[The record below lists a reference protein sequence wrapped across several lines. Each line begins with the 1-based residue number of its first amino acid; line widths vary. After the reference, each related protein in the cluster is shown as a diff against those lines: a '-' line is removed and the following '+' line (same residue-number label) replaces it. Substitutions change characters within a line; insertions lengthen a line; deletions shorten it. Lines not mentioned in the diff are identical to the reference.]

1 MPRKGTITQRKS
13 EGEKMTA
20 RLFDSTAIV
29 SNELLAASLQGALT
43 SDAFKWFR
51 LKTRKQELN
60 DQKPV
65 AEWLD
70 EVADRIYLAF
80 RQSNLNSELQEVYL
94 DLGCF
99 GNGMLY
105 IEEADPAAPTFS
117 GFRFHYVQIGRWVI
131 SENK

>member
-1 MPRKGTITQRKS
+1 MASGDNDLLNKLVKRYERLREIRYLWEPTWQDLADLVMPRKGTITQRKS

-70 EVADRIYLAF
+70 EV
-80 RQSNLNSELQEVYL
+80 
-94 DLGCF
+94 
-99 GNGMLY
+99 
-105 IEEADPAAPTFS
+105 
-117 GFRFHYVQIGRWVI
+117 
-131 SENK
+131 